1 MRSTARRWHILWAV
15 ALALAFGGLAG
26 ILAPTILAQG
36 DPTATPNVNW
46 VHVPE
51 GINVRGGPGF
61 GYGPVGALPVGAWVQ
76 PLARSLDGN
85 WVLISYL
92 YTQGWVQVDGVSWRL
107 DTDALPVMAVLS
119 PTPIPRPLYYSTPGG
134 PTYTPNA
141 NWVDVGV
148 EGGFVRAG
156 PGQGYAVLGTVF
168 TGDVVD
174 PVAHDAA
181 VDWVLIRF
189 GDGYGWIRYD
199 LVAWAEPIEPL
210 PVVEEPFLTPSF
222 TAVPPRP
229 SATRTPTASA
239 TPSATRTSTPSH
251 TPSPSLTPSPTD
263 TPTPTDTASPTP
275 TATPSPTD
283 TVSPTASPTVTPGP
297 TETPAPSATPTATRT
312 ATVTPSA
319 TATVTPSPTVTASA
333 TATVTP
339 SRTITPTAT
348 ATATVTPSPVPSAT
362 PTPSASATPSPQ
374 PTATPSPSATA
385 STTAAASPTAL
396 PPLLSGAE
404 AVLPA
409 PASPTETPSPSP
421 TLTATSS
428 HTPTLTP
435 TPTHTASPTATST
448 STATAIPSPQPSP
461 TPSPATRHSPTPVML
476 ALPTDTPTLPPTA
489 TASLTPTETSAPT
502 VSPTVTPGTTPLA
515 VAEAGQTGT
524 TGERSPENAPTPE
537 SGRNGTPLELIAAG
551 ILAALAALY
560 AVVYVLGAANLTRY
574 REGFV
579 VTVCPICA
587 RGTLSV
593 EERRYRA
600 LGIPRVRRVVRC
612 SECRSVL
619 RQVGRNRWRY
629 AVDAAE
635 NPAAYQSLNNRVLTE
650 HDLLSI
656 APELPPE
663 YIEGDEV

>member
-1 MRSTARRWHILWAV
+1 MGLTARRWRFAWGLAV
-15 ALALAFGGLAG
+15 VLGLGGLASA
-26 ILAPTILAQG
+26 LAPAILAQG
-36 DPTATPNVNW
+36 DPTTTPNVNW

-76 PLARSLDGN
+76 PLARNPDGD
-85 WVLISYL
+85 WILISYL

-156 PGQGYAVLGTVF
+156 PGQGYAVIGNVF

-174 PVAHDAA
+174 AVAHDAE

-189 GDGYGWIRYD
+189 GDGYGWVRYD
-199 LVAWAEPIEPL
+199 LVAWAEPIDPL
-210 PVVEEPFLTPSF
+210 PVIEEPFLTPSF
-222 TAVPPRP
+222 TPVPARP
-229 SATRTPTASA
+229 SATRTPSPTPTLTPSPTLSPSATASPTDTPTVTASFTPTATTTPTDTARPTATETHTATATPTLEPSATPTHTYTPTPTATITASATATPSPTATSSATATPTVTPSDTPTARPSA
-239 TPSATRTSTPSH
+239 TPSATVTP
-251 TPSPSLTPSPTD
+251 TLTD
-263 TPTPTDTASPTP
+263 TPRPTI
-275 TATPSPTD
+275 
-283 TVSPTASPTVTPGP
+283 
-297 TETPAPSATPTATRT
+297 
-312 ATVTPSA
+312 TPSA
-319 TATVTPSPTVTASA
+319 TVTVP
-333 TATVTP
+333 
-339 SRTITPTAT
+339 
-348 ATATVTPSPVPSAT
+348 AT
-362 PTPSASATPSPQ
+362 PL
-374 PTATPSPSATA
+374 PT
-385 STTAAASPTAL
+385 
-396 PPLLSGAE
+396 LLSGAE

-409 PASPTETPSPSP
+409 PTLTSSPTETPLPSP
-421 TLTATSS
+421 TLTAT
-428 HTPTLTP
+428 PNTP
-435 TPTHTASPTATST
+435 TPTPSPTNTASATPTST
-448 STATAIPSPQPSP
+448 STATQAPSATPSP
-461 TPSPATRHSPTPVML
+461 TPSPLAKNSPTPVML
-476 ALPTDTPTLPPTA
+476 ALPTASPTPAPTA
-489 TASLTPTETSAPT
+489 TASPTPTDTPSPSVQPVPAASA
-502 VSPTVTPGTTPLA
+502 TPLA
-515 VAEAGQTGT
+515 VAVAGAPETEDNVTTGT
-524 TGERSPENAPTPE
+524 VTPPNDGESAPPWLLVVGG
-537 SGRNGTPLELIAAG
+537 S
-551 ILAALAALY
+551 LAALAALY
-560 AVVYVLGAANLTRY
+560 AIGYVVGAANLARY

-579 VTVCPICA
+579 ITVCPICA

-593 EERRYRA
+593 EDRRYRT

-650 HDLLSI
+650 HDLLSL
-656 APELPPE
+656 APELPPQ